1 MSEPESTILTR
12 EQTAYGLFLAKVS
25 TLAMLEITTIRG
37 SDNLETSYKRRH
49 MDCGNKI
56 INVRD
61 ALTNG
66 NNERPTAHRSRVLIR
81 IRVRSGYGLDRSGRK
96 WEFRKIIMNDQG
108 SKTSNDLI
116 NATKKYRRANDQ
128 DDPRELKR
136 SYISEIKDKEFKSFF
151 LTKIMSL

>member
-1 MSEPESTILTR
+1 
-12 EQTAYGLFLAKVS
+12 
-25 TLAMLEITTIRG
+25 
-37 SDNLETSYKRRH
+37 

-136 SYISEIKDKEFKSFF
+136 SYISEIKDKEFKTSGRHVYRKDLGGLYNICSDYCYEVFDT
-151 LTKIMSL
+151 LINLVKSNVKQESWKH